1 MTLAYGDQPGVDG
14 SPDDDHGEPA
24 GPLTG
29 GSRLLRA
36 GVLGSASMLLATV
49 AHLMGGERC
58 RSAPVEA
65 HRTTPRL
72 TNLEDRMTPP
82 TRTTPP
88 TLTTRS
94 ARRPVRRPALVSA
107 VAAGLTLISALP
119 AAAHV
124 RVTGDSTAAGSYS
137 ALTFRVPN
145 ESDTASTTKLSVQL
159 PQDTP
164 FASVRTRALPGWRA
178 VLVTAPLPDP
188 VEVNGATLTK
198 AVRTVTWTAGRGAAI
213 APGQY
218 QDFALSVGPLPAGG
232 EVLLPTTQTYSDGEV
247 VRWDEPTPADG
258 SEPEHPAPTLPVV
271 AATTNGDAPPGS
283 AAASVPSGDTVG
295 RWLGGAAL
303 ALAAVG
309 AGLAALAL
317 RTARAGRSALTGRPT

>member
-1 MTLAYGDQPGVDG
+1 MTLPTRT
-14 SPDDDHGEPA
+14 PLPA
-24 GPLTG
+24 PPSL
-29 GSRLLRA
+29 
-36 GVLGSASMLLATV
+36 
-49 AHLMGGERC
+49 
-58 RSAPVEA
+58 
-65 HRTTPRL
+65 
-72 TNLEDRMTPP
+72 P
-82 TRTTPP
+82 TRTTLPAPP
-88 TLTTRS
+88 TLPTRTSPATRPTRS
-94 ARRPVRRPALVSA
+94 TPQPLSARGPVRRLAIVSA
-107 VAAGLTLISALP
+107 VAAGLTLIGALP

-124 RVTGDSTAAGSYS
+124 RVTGDSTAPGSYS

-145 ESDTASTTKLSVQL
+145 ESDTASTSKLSVQL

-198 AVRTVTWTAGRGAAI
+198 AVRTVTWTAERGAAI

-218 QDFALSVGPLPAGG
+218 QEFALSVGPLPAGG

-271 AATTNGDAPPGS
+271 AATTSGDAPSGS
-283 AAASVPSGDTVG
+283 AAASVPSADTG
-295 RWLGGAAL
+295 SRWLGGAAL

-309 AGLAALAL
+309 TALAGLAL
-317 RTARAGRSALTGRPT
+317 RTARAGRPALAGRPT